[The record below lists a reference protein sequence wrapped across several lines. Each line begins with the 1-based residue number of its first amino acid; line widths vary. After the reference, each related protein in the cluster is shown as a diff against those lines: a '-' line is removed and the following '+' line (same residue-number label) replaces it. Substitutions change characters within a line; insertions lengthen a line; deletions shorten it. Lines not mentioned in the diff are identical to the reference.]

1 MTRYGF
7 ALAPLAVLMAE
18 AALDVGA
25 TAQSNRPN
33 ASAVAK
39 ADLVLASENVIETLR
54 EQVASLSASAMNL
67 KVPDIRATGLFED
80 RVRVLGLAE
89 RAALEDGT
97 VLDLDVRRWRWP
109 VAGDSR
115 VVDRDDL
122 QLWAGFLGTVSFF
135 HHAKFYTRRGS
146 FENEQHSRFR
156 AESGF
161 KALAQLDSGKLAFV
175 QSDLVIVWAG
185 DPKTSGEGWKVA
197 EILTENFRLTE
208 TDRPFFTD
216 VLDLALSDTD
226 RARARHSSRDDVL
239 TQWVVDIGNGKLKLE
254 KAVADTMDALADA
267 TYPLHMSHV
276 SVVDID
282 RDGYDDFYICPS
294 DAVPMFFRNTGD
306 GTFEEIAEQLN
317 LAHDRVEAA
326 TFADFDNDGDPDVFL
341 SFYPGESRY
350 LRNEDGR
357 FVDRSDL
364 SADPFPEL
372 AVAISPMDYNGDGL
386 LDVYFCRYNGIFLGV
401 AAARMEAARL
411 AGEPVEPSFPGMTKD
426 ESRELYELLFSAAM
440 EPFVNRPGPPNQLF
454 RNLGNGRFA
463 RAQGAAAAE
472 QFTQSM
478 AATWSDFDL
487 DGDMD
492 LYVVTEAAPNQL
504 VRNNG
509 DGTFTDITDD
519 ATSDVGFGM
528 GLGFGDYDNDGR
540 QDIYV
545 TNMYSKAGLRISEQ
559 MGANEKIQGS
569 ARGNSLLRNGPSGWE
584 RVSGVEAPHILVE
597 AADFGWGGAFADFN
611 NDGNLDL
618 YAPAG
623 YVTMPDPV
631 ESVGET

>member
-1 MTRYGF
+1 MTLFDGG
-7 ALAPLAVLMAE
+7 V
-18 AALDVGA
+18 
-25 TAQSNRPN
+25 TAQSKRPN
-33 ASAVAK
+33 ESAVAT
-39 ADLVLASENVIETLR
+39 ADLVLASENVIEALR
-54 EQVASLSASAMNL
+54 EQAATLSISAMNL
-67 KVPDIRATGLFED
+67 TVPDVGATGLFED
-80 RVRVLGLAE
+80 RVRVLDLAE
-89 RAALEDGT
+89 RAASEHTT
-97 VLDLDVRRWRWP
+97 VLDLDVERWSWP
-109 VAGDSR
+109 VARESAI
-115 VVDRDDL
+115 VDRDDL
-122 QLWAGFLGTVSFF
+122 RLWAGFFENVRFF

-146 FENEQHSRFR
+146 FENEEHSRFR

-161 KALAQLDSGKLAFV
+161 KALAQLDNGNLAHV
-175 QSDLVIVWAG
+175 QSDLVILWAG
-185 DPKTSGEGWKVA
+185 DPKTSGKDWKIA

-226 RARARHSSRDDVL
+226 RARARHSKRDEVL

-254 KAVADTMDALADA
+254 KAVADVVDALVDG
-267 TYPLHMSHV
+267 TYPMHMSHV

-282 RDGYDDFYICPS
+282 RDGNDDFYICPS
-294 DAVPMFFRNTGD
+294 DSMPMFFRNKGD
-306 GTFEEIAEQLN
+306 GTFEEIAEELN
-317 LAHDRVEAA
+317 LAHDLVEAA

-341 SFYPGESRY
+341 SFFPGESRF

-357 FVDRSDL
+357 FVDRTDL

-372 AVAISPMDYNGDGL
+372 AIAISPMDYDGDGL
-386 LDVYFCRYNGIFLGV
+386 LDVYFCRYSISIGMI
-401 AAARMEAARL
+401 AARLEEARL
-411 AGEPVEPSFPGMTKD
+411 AGEPVEPRFPGMTED
-426 ESRELYELLFSAAM
+426 ESREIDNLLFSAST

-463 RAQGAAAAE
+463 RATGAEAAE

-509 DGTFTDITDD
+509 DGTFSDITGA

-569 ARGNSLLRNGPSGWE
+569 ARGNSLLRNGPNGWE
-584 RVSGVEAPHILVE
+584 GVSGIEAPRILVE

-623 YVTMPDPV
+623 YVTMPRPV